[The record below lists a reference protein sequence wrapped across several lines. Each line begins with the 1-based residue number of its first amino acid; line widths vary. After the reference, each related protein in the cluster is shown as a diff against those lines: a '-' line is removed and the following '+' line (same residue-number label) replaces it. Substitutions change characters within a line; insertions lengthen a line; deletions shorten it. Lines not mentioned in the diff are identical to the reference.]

1 MSEAYDATL
10 SPIHTYFVRMAI
22 KTSIYLLPD
31 RATFIASIGETGA
44 GSAPPRAAI
53 SCRCSS
59 TWLSLDHHGCPRRR
73 QGCPRQPTD
82 VLHSPPA
89 EESARLHAATFVP
102 AVEDLMVKVLA
113 LYEGTSMPAS
123 DVRFLPSSA

>member
-1 MSEAYDATL
+1 
-10 SPIHTYFVRMAI
+10 
-22 KTSIYLLPD
+22 
-31 RATFIASIGETGA
+31 
-44 GSAPPRAAI
+44 
-53 SCRCSS
+53 
-59 TWLSLDHHGCPRRR
+59 
-73 QGCPRQPTD
+73 